1 MQYPANF
8 AADPSGGYAITFRDI
23 PEAITQGDTDA
34 EAMCM
39 AQDALVTA
47 LDFYFEDRR
56 PVPAPSPPHKGERLV
71 LLPLALAARVER
83 FNAGISLPPLPS
95 LQRE

>member
-8 AADPSGGYAITFRDI
+8 VADPSGGYVITFRDI

-39 AQDALVTA
+39 AQDALATA

-56 PVPAPSPPHKGERLV
+56 PVPPPSPPHRGERLV
-71 LLPLALAARVER
+71 LLPQALAARVER
-83 FNAGISLPPLPS
+83 FNASVSLPPLQS
-95 LQRE
+95 LQSL